1 MRLYISGPM
10 TDMPN
15 HNYLAFN
22 EAAKQLREA
31 GYEVLNPAELDLIE
45 KKETWEECLRRDIKY
60 EVECDGLALI
70 FGWSE
75 SKGASLEKYIADQL
89 GMPVATVE
97 KFIKEKDRY
106 LWKEPVQ

>member
-31 GYEVLNPAELDLIE
+31 GYEVLNPAELDLI
-45 KKETWEECLRRDIKY
+45 
-60 EVECDGLALI
+60 
-70 FGWSE
+70 F
-75 SKGASLEKYIADQL
+75 
-89 GMPVATVE
+89 
-97 KFIKEKDRY
+97 FIGTRY
-106 LWKEPVQ
+106 KTHCTGSFHK